1 MDFRTQYDRVKIVSN
16 PGDYLNPTYS
26 PKVHEDGSI
35 DLVETGVV
43 DTYQEIQAWKDSC
56 DIHAILRK
64 YFNGA
69 YDVVFAFNYR
79 GGQRSNEDFELR
91 RVRFEPNGSGG
102 YFSGIESDIHED

>member
-1 MDFRTQYDRVKIVSN
+1 MKKYLILIFLSIITITVLLFVAHIIPKTEYTLQPNLELDTQGAIATSLTDIRV
-16 PGDYLNPTYS
+16 
-26 PKVHEDGSI
+26 
-35 DLVETGVV
+35 
-43 DTYQEIQAWKDSC
+43 
-56 DIHAILRK
+56 RK